1 MYKQIKELPNT
12 VKATGFATILTYIAV
27 IILVLVVPLA
37 ILFIAF
43 PWLFIVIGLLA
54 IGIWVHK
61 RG

>member
-1 MYKQIKELPNT
+1 MWQQIKELPNT
-12 VKATGFATILTYIAV
+12 VKATGISAALIYIAG
-27 IILVLVVPLA
+27 IIVVLGVPVA
-37 ILFIAF
+37 ILLIAF